1 MFKDQEIRKILSQ
14 IFHLY
19 RIPDEY
25 HLGIYFDDDGSHS
38 DHRVLYL
45 WLENLLDE
53 MPNICFEDIVK
64 AFRAKLPDYYFE

>member
-1 MFKDQEIRKILSQ
+1 MFKDQEIRRILSQ

-19 RIPDEY
+19 RLPDEY

-38 DHRVLYL
+38 DYRVLYL

-53 MPNICFEDIVK
+53 MPTLSFEDILY

>member
-1 MFKDQEIRKILSQ
+1 MFKDQKIRKTLSR

-25 HLGIYFDDDGSHS
+25 HLGIYFNDDGSHS

-45 WLENLLDE
+45 WLETN
-53 MPNICFEDIVK
+53 
-64 AFRAKLPDYYFE
+64 YF